1 MAFGAL
7 LFGPPQKVSFAKG
20 KSDAIAKLDGTFKL
34 DKNKLRARKNAQA
47 RGAPPPPPLARAR
60 WAATRSRARCCCP
73 APCRATRPPKP
84 HAPPPLALHQKP
96 TDALVKRGA
105 DRRAGIAPAAAP
117 GGHPHHLALPAG
129 PGAGAPSG
137 AAPPNRT
144 LLVQGLPEAATQAM
158 VTMLFQQYPGFKA
171 VRMVEARPGIAFVD
185 FEAEQQSGVALSG
198 LQGFKIGA
206 HAMSI
211 TFAKQ

>member
-1 MAFGAL
+1 VRGRRRR
-7 LFGPPQKVSFAKG
+7 
-20 KSDAIAKLDGTFKL
+20 
-34 DKNKLRARKNAQA
+34 LRALGR
-47 RGAPPPPPLARAR
+47 R
-60 WAATRSRARCCCP
+60 RSRARCCCP
-73 APCRATRPPKP
+73 APRRSPARASRPAAARPP
-84 HAPPPLALHQKP
+84 P